1 MSDTG
6 SPSQNATTT
15 PADPESSGD
24 PSAPS
29 STTTPLPSSTDT
41 PPPPPITTTTPST
54 TSLPPPESTTT
65 TPPPPP
71 PPPPPTTSST
81 TTTTP
86 FIPSSSSEE
95 PPPEPSSTSPPPV
108 TIVTV
113 TPTSTPGDTTIT
125 VTTTS
130 LNTDQPS
137 PSNPI
142 ESSPN
147 SSSSSSSSSPSA
159 TILPSTSGGGLSN
172 PAKIAIAIIIPI
184 FVVVLLAFLGIF
196 LWRRYKKRKDSEE
209 MRRKEVEEYGY
220 NPNNDVSGAA
230 GGAMMG
236 ASSAASHGEDM
247 TETSAGYRG
256 WGNTAGGRK
265 ASAPMSAGVPSN
277 ATGPS
282 YTSYQD
288 GATNGRQYMAA
299 PPPAQ
304 NELYGSPV
312 GGAAVPAAAGLA
324 ALGVA
329 HSDDDPKRNQDRHSH
344 SPLLSSPTQRPST
357 ADSSTI
363 GAAGPTGPSELDDGL
378 HRGDSVASS
387 RYTNATRHSEGS
399 DVPEATGNNAY
410 MNYTVDGNDYY
421 NDVANPY
428 GGDYDHQEHG
438 TEQGYQQQSPPMI
451 QQVGARRNT
460 RIENPSDHHYAQMS
474 RQGNS
479 GIAQNF

>member
-6 SPSQNATTT
+6 SSSQTNATTT
-15 PADPESSGD
+15 PTDGSSSS
-24 PSAPS
+24 PSIPS
-29 STTTPLPSSTDT
+29 STTTPPPSSTDT
-41 PPPPPITTTTPST
+41 PPPSTTTTPPT
-54 TSLPPPESTTT
+54 TSSPPPESTTT
-65 TPPPPP
+65 TPSPPPI
-71 PPPPPTTSST
+71 TTSST
-81 TTTTP
+81 TTTS
-86 FIPSSSSEE
+86 IPSSSSQESST
-95 PPPEPSSTSPPPV
+95 EPSSTSLPPV

-130 LNTDQPS
+130 LNTDQTS

-142 ESSPN
+142 GSSPN
-147 SSSSSSSSSPSA
+147 SSSSSSSSTTSA
-159 TILPSTSGGGLSN
+159 TVLPSTSGGGLSN

-220 NPNNDVSGAA
+220 NPNNDVSGA

-236 ASSAASHGEDM
+236 ASSAASHGGDM
-247 TETSAGYRG
+247 TETDAGYRG

-288 GATNGRQYMAA
+288 GATNGRQYIAA

-312 GGAAVPAAAGLA
+312 STGAVPAAAGLA

-363 GAAGPTGPSELDDGL
+363 GAAGPTGLSELDDGL

-399 DVPEATGNNAY
+399 DIPETTGNNAY

-428 GGDYDHQEHG
+428 GGEFDYQEQG
-438 TEQGYQQQSPPMI
+438 AEQGYQQPPPMI

-460 RIENPSDHHYAQMS
+460 RIENPSDHQYAQIS